1 MRFKVRCVYNMVRFV
16 AILKKNKLDKEK
28 DREKDSTSNMMVE
41 EDEEL

>member
-1 MRFKVRCVYNMVRFV
+1 MVRFV